1 MKQHTRTVTALASVL
16 LLATAAVGCSD
27 SGGDSGGDGTETHNA
42 AADLDTDVVPAAT
55 SSTSTAV
62 DIKNGTYG
70 KMLVDEKGRTLYLF
84 EKDKKD
90 KSMCNGDCAKAWP
103 PFTVK
108 AEPTAGD
115 GVKKDLLKTI
125 KRDDGSEQVTYNG
138 HPLYRFAD
146 DQKAGDTNGQDVDA
160 FGAKW
165 FVVNPEGKKIT
176 TKPQNNNDGGY

>member
-1 MKQHTRTVTALASVL
+1 MRRLRAATALACGVL
-16 LLATAAVGCSD
+16 VAAAATGCAGD
-27 SGGDSGGDGTETHNA
+27 GGDSGAAGTQTANA
-42 AADLDTDVVPAAT
+42 ADSLDTDVVPAAT
-55 SSTSTAV
+55 SSAAPAV
-62 DIKNGTYG
+62 DVKDGTYG

-84 EKDKKD
+84 EKDTKN
-90 KSMCNGDCAKAWP
+90 KSKCDDDCAKAWP

-108 AEPTAGD
+108 KTPTPGH
-115 GVKKDLLKTI
+115 GVKKDLLKTT

-165 FVVNPEGKKIT
+165 FVVDPDGKKIT
-176 TKPQNNNDGGY
+176 TKPNTSDGGY

>member
-1 MKQHTRTVTALASVL
+1 MKPHLRTVTALASVL
-16 LLATAAVGCSD
+16 LVATAAAGCSD
-27 SGGDSGGDGTETHNA
+27 GGGDGSAGGTESDNPA
-42 AADLDTDVVPAAT
+42 VGFDTDVVPAAT
-55 SSTSTAV
+55 SSTTAEV
-62 DIKNGTYG
+62 DIKDGTYG

-103 PFTVK
+103 PFTAK
-108 AEPTAGD
+108 PAPTAGN
-115 GVKKDLLKTI
+115 GVKKDLLKTT

-146 DQKAGDTNGQDVDA
+146 DQKAGDINGQGVDA

-165 FVVNPEGKKIT
+165 FVVDPDGKKIT
-176 TKPQNNNDGGY
+176 QKPRSSGGGY

>member
-1 MKQHTRTVTALASVL
+1 MKQHTRTVAVLASVL
-16 LLATAAVGCSD
+16 LLASAAAGCSD
-27 SGGDSGGDGTETHNA
+27 SDGDSGGDGTETHNA

-55 SSTSTAV
+55 SSASPAV
-62 DIKNGTYG
+62 DVKNGTYG

-84 EKDKKD
+84 EKDTKD
-90 KSMCNGDCAKAWP
+90 KSMCDGDCAKAWP

-108 AEPTAGD
+108 AAPTAGG

-125 KRDDGSEQVTYNG
+125 KRDDGSEQVAYNG

-146 DQKAGDTNGQDVDA
+146 DQKAGDTHGQDVDA

-165 FVVNPEGKKIT
+165 FVVDPEGKKIT
-176 TKPQNNNDGGY
+176 TKPQNNDGGY